1 MNADDQI
8 ATGIER
14 EKWHIERAF
23 RERELA
29 IKEGEL
35 GLRRKEQAGSGW
47 RNPLVVAILA
57 ATAAAAGHAVVA
69 VVNGRLQR
77 DLESEKFE
85 HSYIIRL
92 ICTCCRR
99 MLGPSTN
106 PLQRAE
112 SPSLQSLL
120 VSRSRIF

>member
-57 ATAAAAGHAVVA
+57 ATACGRRPRGCGRCKRSLAAGF
-69 VVNGRLQR
+69 G
-77 DLESEKFE
+77 
-85 HSYIIRL
+85 IRK
-92 ICTCCRR
+92 
-99 MLGPSTN
+99 
-106 PLQRAE
+106 
-112 SPSLQSLL
+112 
-120 VSRSRIF
+120 V